1 MAQYLKGVQQI
12 QDILTKNSFMKKML
26 LVTGIIGLMAT
37 TSVNA
42 QTDTTKPVTT
52 TAETTAN
59 KDKYNNW
66 SADAYK
72 LQAMPEGLTTE
83 KIFPVLGKYELK
95 DKEGNANNI
104 TISLDPSNK
113 GLVWIEGL
121 SYGTI
126 KATLRQSPST
136 YKIPA
141 QKIGEEADAK
151 DVAEGVLI
159 YDKDANVLSVCVG
172 CTYNAENP
180 AVAFLPVVEEEAVA
194 PEKTTKKASAKTSKV
209 AVKKIVPV
217 HYTGSKII
225 EETAVTPV
233 ITQE

>member
-1 MAQYLKGVQQI
+1 
-12 QDILTKNSFMKKML
+12 MKKML
-26 LVTGIIGLMAT
+26 LVTGIIGLIAT

-52 TAETTAN
+52 TSETTN

-66 SADAYK
+66 STDAYK

-95 DKEGNANNI
+95 DKEGNNNTI
-104 TISLDPSNK
+104 TISLDATNK

-121 SYGTI
+121 SQGTI

-151 DVAEGVLI
+151 EVAEGVLI

-180 AVAFLPVVEEEAVA
+180 AVAFLPVTEEIEAVA
-194 PEKTTKKASAKTSKV
+194 PEKTTKKGTAKTNKV

-225 EETAVTPV
+225 EETAVAPVTP
-233 ITQE
+233 TQE